1 MAQNTHFKL
10 VSLHKSPTGICN
22 KFQNKM
28 DGQSQQLHSISLV
41 RKSILFKTDSSPHW
55 PQFFLKCGSEWVIL
69 IYSNMGFTYF
79 SLFYMFLIVFLEKKP
94 SLLSSSCCTAACL
107 VFSESLPLLAH
118 IWFQLEDGEQGVL
131 YSERAYS
138 SGKKE
143 GRKYLYNSEK
153 SFWLQ
158 SICICH

>member
-41 RKSILFKTDSSPHW
+41 RKSILFKKVSSPHW

-79 SLFYMFLIVFLEKKP
+79 SLFYVFLIVFLEKKNK
-94 SLLSSSCCTAACL
+94 SLILFL
-107 VFSESLPLLAH
+107 
-118 IWFQLEDGEQGVL
+118 L
-131 YSERAYS
+131 YSCLPDIFWIITS
-138 SGKKE
+138 SGTHLISVGRRGAGSVVLWKGIFIWKE
-143 GRKYLYNSEK
+143 GREK
-153 SFWLQ
+153 IFV
-158 SICICH
+158 